1 MNKFNKKITLARIFA
16 IGFIAITINTII
28 LKAAPLLHIE
38 AESGGLLK
46 LFILKTRTFLNPG
59 LLLYLKSFIFF
70 IIFHYATGMAMV
82 LLYVLIN
89 KKLQPGKGLVK
100 GSVFSLIPWSINYF
114 IVLPLLGQ
122 GIAGVNSIST
132 AGIVYFFI
140 ANWVF
145 GAILGVLYEKYS
157 TV

>member
-1 MNKFNKKITLARIFA
+1 MLKKKISIARIFV

-46 LFILKTRTFLNPG
+46 LFILKTRTILTPG

-82 LLYVLIN
+82 LIYVFIN
-89 KKLQPGKGLVK
+89 NKFLPGKGLVK
-100 GSVFSLIPWSINYF
+100 GSVFSLIPWAINAF

-122 GIAGVNSIST
+122 GIAGINSIST
-132 AGIVYFFI
+132 AGILYFFI
-140 ANWVF
+140 ANWAF
-145 GAILGVLYEKYS
+145 GAILGLLYEKWQ